1 MRDRRDI
8 AFFRNALFLVLATPA
23 CGTKTELLLGSGSSG
38 LGPDDAST
46 QAPDAISN
54 VNGIPQTPCDWSLKV
69 RSPCSWQ
76 YSFAGDPVA
85 CTGFPGEGTP
95 AQCAAVCG
103 NNPEGIAADTCV
115 TGYEVQGGG
124 YLDCSVHTGSTCDPG
139 HGGSSSSGCCNGG
152 RRTDY
157 FAALGFGPPRPGR
170 ELGTHFARAACMEA
184 SSVEAFRMLRD
195 ELVAYGA
202 PRRLVKAA
210 ERAIRDEQRHVRQTS
225 ALARRFGEEPIAPV
239 PPPPR
244 RLRSLEAMALD
255 NASEGCVRETYSAL
269 ECAWQAEVAGDPV
282 VRATMRRIA
291 RDEMRHLALSWAVH
305 RWVTGKLGAQARARL
320 AAAQRDELVSLR
332 KELTCDPHESLVT
345 TGGLPRSRQSGAL
358 LDAIAVR
365 AAA

>member
-1 MRDRRDI
+1 MRDRRDL
-8 AFFRNALFLVLATPA
+8 AFFRNALFLVLAAPA
-23 CGTKTELLLGSGSSG
+23 CGTKTELLPGA
-38 LGPDDAST
+38 GPDDAST

-103 NNPEGIAADTCV
+103 DNPEGIAADTCV
-115 TGYEVQGGG
+115 TGFEAQGGG
-124 YLDCSVHTGSTCDPG
+124 YLDCSVHTGSTCNPS
-139 HGGSSSSGCCNGG
+139 HGGSSGCCNGG

-157 FAALGFGPPRPGR
+157 FASLGFGPPRPGR
-170 ELGTHFARAACMEA
+170 EVGTHFARAACMEA
-184 SSVEAFRMLRD
+184 SSVEAFRMLRG

-210 ERAIRDEQRHVRQTS
+210 ERAIRDEQRHVRQTA
-225 ALARRFGEEPIAPV
+225 ALARRFGEEPVAYVAPRH
-239 PPPPR
+239 R
-244 RLRSLEAMALD
+244 RLRSLDEMALD

-269 ECAWQAEVAGDPV
+269 ECAWQAEVAADPV

-291 RDEMRHLALSWAVH
+291 RDELRHLALSWAVH
-305 RWVTGKLGAQARARL
+305 RWVTGKLGAPARARL
-320 AAAQRDELVSLR
+320 AAAQQGELASLR
-332 KELTCDPHESLVT
+332 RELTCDPHESLVRAA
-345 TGGLPRSRQSGAL
+345 GLPRSRQSGAL
-358 LDAIAVR
+358 LDAIAAR